1 MPCTG
6 LFFFAWLWVS
16 KKENVAVR
24 SEDFGVRFTHEE
36 RRPCSTG
43 HTCRLQKGTHNDCF
57 SCFDLSTVF
66 QMDKEWFVLYTQD
79 IWREREMEIIN
90 AHGPKKY
97 TCQQKHAKCNMH
109 FIHLVLI
116 NLLFR
121 GKHECL
127 GRQLLWPF
135 SVLGIFCES
144 LFKKKKKKRGKK
156 RLSLW
161 QQEAS
166 RQTWEEV
173 WESRESL
180 SALCFRDA
188 RHVFGDLSR
197 EELFHMTFIQIEIWR
212 C

>member
-1 MPCTG
+1 M
-6 LFFFAWLWVS
+6 FFFKEKKNDVTSNWGAVCHAQVFFFFLPDCEFPKKKMLQYDQRTLVYVS
-16 KKENVAVR
+16 
-24 SEDFGVRFTHEE
+24 THEE

-135 SVLGIFCES
+135 SVLGIFWES
-144 LFKKKKKKRGKK
+144 L
-156 RLSLW
+156 
-161 QQEAS
+161 
-166 RQTWEEV
+166 
-173 WESRESL
+173 
-180 SALCFRDA
+180 
-188 RHVFGDLSR
+188 
-197 EELFHMTFIQIEIWR
+197 
-212 C
+212 